1 MTNLMLKTAM
11 LLFFPLLALAAKPP
25 SGIGGMAANLMA
37 PVSVLSDFVSSGC
50 LLLGVSFLFAS
61 IVKYIEHKR
70 SPLMVPISTVVFFII
85 AGIALIAIP
94 VCSYLYEYGVPYSL
108 FR

>member
-1 MTNLMLKTAM
+1 MTNLISKAI
-11 LLFFPLLALAAKPP
+11 LLFFVPLLALAKQP
-25 SGIGGMAANLMA
+25 SGIGGMAANLMS

-85 AGIALIAIP
+85 AGIVLIAIP

-108 FR
+108 FK